1 MARIRPN
8 KGADEELGAEE
19 RAGRYTGIDNN
30 NNIVIQWG
38 QLFTDLG
45 MGIIVSVFVGITGA
59 FKAFFGSLSLL
70 IERAAAGAT
79 ATIETAAGQSHVIDA
94 AWTSATNTVGSS
106 GIGGFAVGI
115 VVAGGAWLVVS
126 TGVSILVE

>member
-8 KGADEELGAEE
+8 KGADEELDAEE
-19 RAGRYTGIDNN
+19 RAGWYTGIDDND
-30 NNIVIQWG
+30 IVIRWG
-38 QLFTDLG
+38 KLFTDLG
-45 MGIIVSVFVGITGA
+45 MGIVVSVFVGITGA

-79 ATIETAAGQSHVIDA
+79 ATIETAAGQSQVIDA
-94 AWTSATNTVGSS
+94 AWTSAADTVGSS
-106 GIGGFAVGI
+106 GIGGFATGI

-126 TGVSILVE
+126 VGVSILVE